1 MDYIVYSVG
10 SAEIP
15 LLRVQRRLRRGPA
28 IISTQKTC
36 FLLST
41 LASLILVSGFR
52 LFSSDTRRRVAPPA
66 SSPWSSKAARVGK
79 PSLPVLL
86 LWLATSVS
94 GWAQGSPATIR
105 VGAFPNITHA
115 QAMVGKANGW
125 FDKAMGSQVK
135 IQWTSFN
142 AGPSAIEALFA
153 GAIDMTYVG
162 PNPAINGYVRSNGEA
177 LRVVAGAASGGA
189 SLVVRNDSGIRKPED
204 FHGKRV
210 ASPQF
215 GNTQDVA
222 LRNWLKKNGMKTTDK
237 GGDVQIVPMANPDQL
252 TLFLKKELDAAW
264 APEPWATRLIHEGNG
279 RLLVDERTLWPDGQ
293 FVIGLL
299 VVNTK
304 FLKAHPDLVKNWIRA
319 HVDLTDWIN
328 GHQPEAKKL
337 LNQQI
342 QAETGKALPS
352 VVLDEAFSRMQ
363 VTFDPLH
370 SALTTAAQQAFDDGF
385 LGRQMPDLSHL
396 YDLTLLNQ
404 VLAEKGRKAIP

>member
-1 MDYIVYSVG
+1 VSRQLVG
-10 SAEIP
+10 GIILAFAAAIP
-15 LLRVQRRLRRGPA
+15 
-28 IISTQKTC
+28 T
-36 FLLST
+36 
-41 LASLILVSGFR
+41 
-52 LFSSDTRRRVAPPA
+52 
-66 SSPWSSKAARVGK
+66 
-79 PSLPVLL
+79 
-86 LWLATSVS
+86 
-94 GWAQGSPATIR
+94 WAQITMR

-125 FDKAMGSQVK
+125 FDKAMGPQVK
-135 IQWTSFN
+135 VQWTSFN
-142 AGPSAIEALFA
+142 AGPSAIEALFG

-177 LRVVAGAASGGA
+177 VRVVAGVASGGA
-189 SLVVRNDSGIRKPED
+189 SLVVRNDSGIQKPED

-222 LRNWLKKNGMKTTDK
+222 LRNWLKSHGMKTTDK
-237 GGDVQIVPMANPDQL
+237 GGDVQIIPMANPDQL
-252 TLFLKKELDAAW
+252 TLFLKKDLDAAW

-279 RLLVDERTLWPDGQ
+279 RLFVDERTLWPNGQ

-304 FLKAHPDLVKNWIRA
+304 FLREHAELVKDWIRA
-319 HVDLTDWIN
+319 EVDLTDWIN
-328 GHQPEAKKL
+328 SHPVESKKL

-342 QAETGKALPS
+342 QAETGKALPT
-352 VVLDEAFSRMQ
+352 VVLDEAFGRMQ
-363 VTFDPLH
+363 VTYDPLH

-385 LGRQMPDLSHL
+385 LGRQRPDLSRL

-404 VLAEKGRKAIP
+404 VLAEKGKKAVQ